1 MKKHI
6 EDFILKVYSLHPH
19 FLFVVNF
26 MIFLL
31 LVAFLTPSVNQSP
44 EFILRLK
51 TLSLTQTYLNKFA
64 FLKNPVVYL
73 IFSIVFGALVFL
85 GNIFLSWVGIPLFY
99 ISYFFIENMK
109 RFTYLFTGRG
119 TLTALN
125 LPEKTVK
132 GFSVYFSTFPAN
144 IFEAFGYFISLAAG
158 LFVLIYFSV
167 FMYRIIR
174 EKFPKI
180 KALWGKIVT
189 FVVFILIPHLI
200 ILFFI
205 LREVFKDIKVFSL
218 RVPFLVVILV
228 YLVSVG
234 SHFFSLVGRE
244 VKKGKDKKP
253 SEFLSEG
260 LTTGLSFIPIGLTSL
275 IIGIILKNTLSF
287 RILLPLFEKINPSS
301 STLLVLNIIGVIV
314 YALSIMLPFWY
325 VFYNAKRWS
334 KKILNERKISK
345 KKRRKK

>member
-26 MIFLL
+26 IIFLL
-31 LVAFLTPSVNQSP
+31 LIAFLVPSLNQNP

-64 FLKNPVVYL
+64 FLKNPLVYL
-73 IFSIVFGALVFL
+73 VFSLVFGALIFL
-85 GNIFLSWVGIPLFY
+85 GNIFLSWIGIPLFY
-99 ISYFFIENMK
+99 ISYFFVESMK

-119 TLTALN
+119 TLIALN

-144 IFEAFGYFISLAAG
+144 IFEAFGYFVSLAAG
-158 LFVLIYFSV
+158 LFVLVYFGV
-167 FMYRIIR
+167 FMYRTIR

-180 KALWGKIVT
+180 KALWGKITT

-205 LREVFKDIKVFSL
+205 LREVFKDMKIISL
-218 RVPFLVVILV
+218 RGPFLAVILV

-234 SHFFSLVGRE
+234 AHFFSFVGAE

-260 LTTGLSFIPIGLTSL
+260 LTVGLFFLPIGLSSL
-275 IIGIILKNTLSF
+275 LLGIILKNTLSF
-287 RILLPLFEKINPSS
+287 RVLLPLFEKINPSS
-301 STLLVLNIIGVIV
+301 STLFVLNIVGVIV

-325 VFYNAKRWS
+325 VFYSAKRWS
-334 KKILNERKISK
+334 KRILNERKISK